1 MASSRTLSRSS
12 NPSARASG
20 AARGLVPRHRS
31 ARVPSEVEGLAQD
44 SAPRA
49 LPVEL
54 HGRAVQQAAAF
65 NAAEVARVA
74 YELFEQR
81 GRTPGRELEDWLE
94 AERLVRARRR
104 SS

>member
-1 MASSRTLSRSS
+1 MAGRILRKT
-12 NPSARASG
+12 AET
-20 AARGLVPRHRS
+20 H
-31 ARVPSEVEGLAQD
+31 
-44 SAPRA
+44 SAPT
-49 LPVEL
+49 VTQE
-54 HGRAVQQAAAF
+54 
-65 NAAEVARVA
+65 EVARVA